1 MEHVTELTDDNFK
14 DEVAEGVT
22 LVDFWAPW
30 CGPCRLQL
38 PILQKVAEAVQ
49 GRAKVA
55 KVNVDDS
62 PDTAQDFSVQSIP
75 LLVVMKDGAEVA
87 RFNGLSDQKK
97 LQTAVESAL

>member
-38 PILQKVAEAVQ
+38 PILQKIAEALQ
-49 GRAKVA
+49 DRAKVA
-55 KVNVDDS
+55 KVNVDDN
-62 PDTAQDFSVQSIP
+62 PNTAQDFGVQSIP
-75 LLVVMKDGAEVA
+75 MLVVLKNGTEVA

-97 LQTAVESAL
+97 LQAAIEAAL

>member
-1 MEHVTELTDDNFK
+1 MEHVTELTDTTFK

-30 CGPCRLQL
+30 CAPCRLQL
-38 PILQKVAEAVQ
+38 PILQKVAEALQ

-55 KVNVDDS
+55 KVNVDEN
-62 PDTAQDFSVQSIP
+62 PDTMQAFGVQGIP
-75 LLVVMKDGAEVA
+75 MLVVLKHGEEVA

-97 LQTAVESAL
+97 LQAALEAAL